1 MKQKSYKMKNRRIV
15 WLLAMLLTIPL
26 GLFAQNITVKGN
38 VVDSEGYPVIGASI
52 VEKGKAGN
60 GTITDLEGDFSMN
73 VSGKG
78 KKLVIS
84 YIGMRSQEVDAI
96 AGKTLKV
103 LLRDDA
109 QALDEVVVIGYG
121 TSKRG
126 DFTGSL
132 ASVGEK
138 TLRDIPL
145 TSAASAITG
154 RMAGVSVTTTDG
166 SPDAEI
172 QIRVRGGGSVTQD
185 NSPLFIVDG
194 FQVDNINDI
203 PPTDIE
209 SIDVLKDASS
219 TAIYGAKGANG
230 VVLVTTK
237 KGKVGRTEIKFN
249 ASLGFSNVYNM
260 TDVLSPYDY
269 VFYQREL
276 DPSDNAGWFGR
287 FGRWE
292 DIDIYRSKAGTDWQ
306 DKMFGNTGLKQN
318 YNLTVSGGTED
329 MQYSVSYTHDDE
341 SYIMK
346 TSNYLRDNVNAKL
359 SKKISKKLSFDL
371 GMRMTKVSID
381 GPKVS
386 TGKNLLDIVKA
397 PPIKTLGSLSEGDTG
412 DDIYGEE
419 NLSSMT
425 DPYYGIVNNYK
436 KQNQFSTIFNAG
448 LNWEI
453 VKGLSFRTQ
462 GSYTFQFDD
471 TDDIYVNNTGEAT
484 NNGGMPVAYR
494 YNWKGNRYSWQGVLQ
509 YKLKRKKHNLD
520 AMVGTEI
527 NHSVKNQMK
536 VNSKFFPIDF
546 TAENILAMWNMGKE
560 QPTYTTIGEPNRTS
574 SVFGRVNYSYND
586 RYYAT
591 ITARED
597 GTSVFAPGKKWGFF
611 PGMALAWRASEE
623 SFMESTKA
631 WMSNLKFRL
640 SYGTVGNA
648 RVGSYWRQDY
658 GFDSSAGKLYYP
670 GETSTGALKPSDVLR
685 NENLTWETKY
695 SLNGGLDIG
704 IFNDRVNLTV
714 DLYKDITKN
723 LILAVQIPSHSGY
736 GKQYQNLG
744 QTVNKGI
751 EISINGTIIDTKEFY
766 LGANFNIAF
775 NKNRVD
781 ELDGNNEMIVSSN
794 TADIGKDDY
803 RVIVGRQV
811 GLIYGYA
818 VEGMYGFDDFTFDD
832 NTKTWKI
839 KPGVADCSEL
849 MSRSGNYY
857 GPGHVK
863 LKDMN
868 GDKKITAEDDRTV
881 IGSALPKST
890 GGFSLNASWKGF
902 DVSAMFNWVYGN
914 DILNAGKID
923 YTTYY
928 GTKRYRN
935 LSSIMS
941 PENRFTTIDPE
952 TGKNIYY
959 GANADPGRLMELNRN
974 ARIWHPL
981 TNSTIITDW
990 AVEDGS
996 FLRFGNLTVGY
1007 TLPRLITKK
1016 FAVSNLRLYFTANN
1030 LKTWTAYSGQDPE
1043 VSTSGNNLTPGKD
1056 VSAYPKCH
1064 SYVFGINVTF

>member
-1 MKQKSYKMKNRRIV
+1 MKSKRIA
-15 WLLAMLLTIPL
+15 WLLAILWMIPL
-26 GLFAQNITVKGN
+26 GLFAQNNPIKGN
-38 VVDSEGYPVIGASI
+38 VADSQGDPIIGASV
-52 VEKGKAGN
+52 VEKGKATN
-60 GTITDLEGDFSMN
+60 GTITDLEGNFTLN
-73 VSGKG
+73 VSGK
-78 KKLVIS
+78 KAKLVIS
-84 YIGMRSQEVDAI
+84 YIGMRTQEVDATP
-96 AGKTLKV
+96 GKALKV
-103 LLRDDA
+103 VLHDDA

-138 TLRDIPL
+138 TLKDIPV
-145 TSAASAITG
+145 TSAAAAITG
-154 RMAGVSVTTTDG
+154 RMAGVSVTTTEG

-209 SIDVLKDASS
+209 NIDVLKDASS

-230 VVLVTTK
+230 VVLITTK
-237 KGKVGRTEIKFN
+237 KGKAGRTEIKLN
-249 ASLGFSNVYNM
+249 ASVGMSNVYNM

-276 DPSDNAGWFGR
+276 DPADNAGWFGR

-292 DIDIYRSKAGTDWQ
+292 DIDIYRSKQGIDWQ

-318 YNLTVSGGTED
+318 YNLSVSGGTED
-329 MQYSVSYTHDDE
+329 MQYSISYTHDDE
-341 SYIMK
+341 SYIME
-346 TSNYLRDNVNAKL
+346 TSNYARDNINAKL
-359 SKKISKKLSFDL
+359 TKKINKRLSFDL
-371 GMRMTKVSID
+371 GMRMTQITID

-397 PPIKTLGSLSEGDTG
+397 APVKTLGSLSEGDTG
-412 DDIYGEE
+412 DDVYGEE

-436 KQNQFSTIFNAG
+436 KQNQFSNIYNVG
-448 LNWEI
+448 LNWDI
-453 VKGLSFRTQ
+453 IKGLTFRTQ

-484 NNGGMPVAYR
+484 NNGGKPVAYR
-494 YNWKGNRYSWQGVLQ
+494 TNWKGSRYSWQGTLQ
-509 YKLKRKKHNLD
+509 YKLKKKEHRFD
-520 AMVGTEI
+520 AMIGSEI
-527 NHSVKNQMK
+527 NHAAKDQMK
-536 VNSKFFPIDF
+536 VNSKFYPIDF
-546 TAENILAMWNMGKE
+546 TASDILAMWNMGKE
-560 QPTYTTIGEPNRTS
+560 QPTYTTIGEPSRTS
-574 SVFGRVNYSYND
+574 SVFGRFNYSYHD

-611 PGMALAWRASEE
+611 PGMALAWRISEE
-623 SFMESTKA
+623 DFMASTED
-631 WMSNLKFRL
+631 WLGNLKLRL

-648 RVGSYWRQDY
+648 RVGSYWRQNY
-658 GFDSSAGKLYYP
+658 SFETGAGKLYYP
-670 GETSTGALKPSDVLR
+670 GEASTGALKPSDVLR

-704 IFNDRVNLTV
+704 LFNDRVNLTV
-714 DLYKDITKN
+714 DIYKDITKD
-723 LILAVQIPSHSGY
+723 LILAVQIPSSSGY
-736 GKQYQNLG
+736 DKQYQNLG
-744 QTVNKGI
+744 QTTNQGI
-751 EISINGTIIDTKEFY
+751 ELSINGTIIETKDFY
-766 LGANFNIAF
+766 LGANFNVAF

-803 RVIVGRQV
+803 RVMVGRQV
-811 GLIYGYA
+811 GLIYGY
-818 VEGMYGFDDFTFDD
+818 VTEGMYGFNDFTFDS

-849 MSRSGNYY
+849 MSRSGSYY

-863 LKDMN
+863 LKDLDGN
-868 GDKKITAEDDRTV
+868 DKITAEGDRTV

-902 DVSAMFNWVYGN
+902 DLSAMFNWSYGN

-935 LSSIMS
+935 ISSIMS
-941 PENRFTTIDPE
+941 AENRFVTVDPT

-959 GANADPGRLMELNRN
+959 GTYANPERLAELNQN
-974 ARIWHPL
+974 ASIWHPL

-1007 TLPRLITKK
+1007 TLPRVLTRR

-1043 VSTSGNNLTPGKD
+1043 VSTSGDNLTPGKD